1 MKPVLENRG
10 RRDQVE
16 TMARLLIKI
25 ITIEKIGEEME
36 GENFATTYVKI
47 ISWKEDPI
55 FRETRNA
62 CIASANAMNAIGRV
76 EQSLEGRWQI
86 EARHRATPVS
96 PAKPPPH

>member
-10 RRDQVE
+10 RRDKSVE

-25 ITIEKIGEEME
+25 ITIEKNRG